1 MFLFLFGYHLSWI
14 VSPQNW
20 IALMTCPSW
29 IVEAGDFF
37 MAKRPLEVS
46 KAAATWLPALTI
58 HSSLGKQQTLE

>member
-1 MFLFLFGYHLSWI
+1 MDSFTTKLDSSNDLPFMDCWGR
-14 VSPQNW
+14 
-20 IALMTCPSW
+20 
-29 IVEAGDFF
+29 DFF

>member
-1 MFLFLFGYHLSWI
+1 
-14 VSPQNW
+14 
-20 IALMTCPSW
+20 MTCPSW